1 MPGDRAIVV
10 GFDGSEQARQAAR
23 WAAHE
28 ASSRGCGLVIVH
40 ALRGPVPDLV
50 YTPMSMPLPEAV
62 SDQAVRS
69 RAEND
74 LAELAAD
81 CERQWSDVD
90 IQTCLE
96 YGNPA
101 EVLSRTGRNAD
112 LIVVGSSGHSGLAR
126 TLLGSVSA
134 DLVHRP
140 EHPVVV
146 VRDDANHDGRVVVGV
161 DGSETSEKAI
171 DFAFEFAARHHRDLL
186 AVHAWADLPVD
197 ALAPVREW
205 DYNWDQVRAES
216 DALIARCLAGHQE
229 RHPDVRVGR
238 VVSFD
243 GPAHALL
250 NAAKDAGLLVV
261 GSHGRGFLRRALLG
275 SVSHAVLYQAPCSV
289 AVVHHNNSGSQQL

>member
-1 MPGDRAIVV
+1 MPGDRAVVV
-10 GFDGSEQARQAAR
+10 GFDGSEQARQATR

-40 ALRGPVPDLV
+40 ALRGPVPELV

-69 RAEND
+69 RTESRLAD
-74 LAELAAD
+74 LAAE

-90 IQTCLE
+90 VRTCLE
-96 YGNPA
+96 HGNPA
-101 EVLSRTGRNAD
+101 EVLRHAGRDAD

-126 TLLGSVSA
+126 ALLGSVPA
-134 DLVHRP
+134 DLARSC
-140 EHPVVV
+140 ERPVVV
-146 VRDDANHDGRVVVGV
+146 VRDDATRDGRVVVGV
-161 DGSETSEKAI
+161 DGSETGAKAI
-171 DFAFEFAARHHRDLL
+171 DFAFEYAARHQRDLL

-197 ALAPVREW
+197 ALAPLREW
-205 DYNWDQVRAES
+205 DYNWNQVRGES
-216 DALIARCLAGHQE
+216 DALIARCLAGHHE
-229 RHPDVRVGR
+229 RHPDVHVER

-250 NAAKDAGLLVV
+250 DAAKDAALLVV
-261 GSHGRGFLRRALLG
+261 GSHGRGLLRRALLG

-289 AVVHHNNSGSQQL
+289 AVVHHDNSQQR